1 MVRVKG
7 YPEALEKKL
16 QDQYFYPNEESKP
29 EFLKSVKE
37 ISMTIPH
44 MCYQCGTCTASCP
57 SAPRS
62 SYRIRKFVRRAVLGL
77 EEEAL
82 TDPDLWLCTTCYSC
96 TDRCPRDIAP
106 TDVIMAMRNL
116 AFKRDI
122 IPVNFLKTVQ
132 AIYKSGHGVPNN
144 DVNRA
149 ARVKLGLT
157 ADPPTT
163 HMYAEYI
170 PGIQKILDH
179 YKLKANADRI
189 VKEREG

>member
-1 MVRVKG
+1 MPRVKG
-7 YPEALEKKL
+7 YPEALEQKL
-16 QDQYFYPNEESKP
+16 KDRYYYPNESNPDFTKT
-29 EFLKSVKE
+29 VRE
-37 ISMTIPH
+37 ISRTIAH

-62 SYRIRKFVRRAVLGL
+62 SYRIRKFVRRGVLGL

-106 TDVIMAMRNL
+106 TDIIMAMRNL

-132 AIYKSGHGVPNN
+132 AIYKTGHGVPNN
-144 DVNRA
+144 DVNAA
-149 ARVKLGLT
+149 ARVKLGMT
-157 ADPPTT
+157 AQPPTT
-163 HMYAEYI
+163 HMYPEYI
-170 PGIQKILDH
+170 PGIQKILDY
-179 YKLKANADRI
+179 YKLKENADRI
-189 VKEREG
+189 VKQAEG